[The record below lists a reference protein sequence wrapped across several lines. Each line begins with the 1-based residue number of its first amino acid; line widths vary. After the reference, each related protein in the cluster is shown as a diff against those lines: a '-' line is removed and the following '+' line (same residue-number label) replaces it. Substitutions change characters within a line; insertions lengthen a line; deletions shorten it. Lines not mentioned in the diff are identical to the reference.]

1 MKALWVEARPFS
13 TGIATAALEAGADA
27 IVTDE
32 PDRVRALG
40 RVMTVGPGGDLE
52 WNRDVF
58 AVSIASSADEDRVVE
73 LSRQGTVVVETS
85 DWTVIPLE
93 NLIARSDRVFARVTS
108 EDDALLA
115 LGALETGVAG
125 LLLATEDPGVVARV
139 AALVKAGG
147 ERIPLVPLNIV
158 SIRPIGMGD
167 RVCVDTCSL
176 FGEDEGLL
184 VGNTSSAL
192 FLVHA
197 ETLENPYVAP
207 RPFRV
212 NAGAVHA
219 YCLLPGGRT
228 AYLADLAAGD
238 AVLGVGAGGCSAPAA
253 VGRVKV
259 ERRPLLLVE
268 ATADDGRRAGIV
280 LQNAETIRL
289 VREGGGAV
297 SVASLKVGDRVLGA
311 LLEGGRHF
319 GHAVQETIRER

>member
-13 TGIATAALEAGADA
+13 TRIATAALEAGADA

-40 RVMTVGPGGDLE
+40 RVTTVGPGGDLE
-52 WNRDVF
+52 WDRDVF
-58 AVSIASSADEDRVVE
+58 VVTIASSADEDRAVE
-73 LSRQGTVVVETS
+73 LTHQGTVVVETS

-115 LGALETGVAG
+115 LGALERGVAG
-125 LLLATEDPGVVARV
+125 LLLDTDDPAVVARV
-139 AALVKAGG
+139 AALVKAGE
-147 ERIPLVPLNIV
+147 ERVPLVPFTV
-158 SIRPIGMGD
+158 ASVRPIGMGD

-238 AVLGVGAGGCSAPAA
+238 AVLGVEARGCSAPAA

-268 ATADDGRRAGIV
+268 ATSDNGHKAGIV

-297 SVASLKVGDRVLGA
+297 SVAALRVGDRVLGA

-319 GHAVQETIRER
+319 GHAVTETIRER

>member
-13 TGIATAALEAGADA
+13 TPLVTAALEAGADA
-27 IVTDE
+27 VVTDE

-40 RVMTVGPGGDLE
+40 RITTVGPGGDLE
-52 WNRDVF
+52 WDRDVF
-58 AVSIASSADEDRVVE
+58 AVTIASSEDEDRAVD
-73 LSRQGTVVVETS
+73 LARRGTVVVETS

-93 NLIARSDRVFARVTS
+93 NLIARSDRVFARVGS
-108 EDDALLA
+108 EEEARLA

-125 LLLATEDPGVVARV
+125 IVLATGDPSVVGRV

-147 ERIPLVPLNIV
+147 EEVPLVPLTV
-158 SIRPIGMGD
+158 EAIRPIGMGD
-167 RVCVDTCSL
+167 RVCVDTCTL
-176 FGEDEGLL
+176 FGEGEGLL

-228 AYLADLAAGD
+228 AYLADLGAGD
-238 AVLGVGAGGCSAPAA
+238 AVLGVDARGGTASAAI
-253 VGRVKV
+253 GRVKV

-268 ATADDGRRAGIV
+268 ATADDGRRAGVV

-297 SVASLKVGDRVLGA
+297 SVAALRVGDRVLGA

-319 GHAVQETIRER
+319 GHAVRETIREH

>member
-1 MKALWVEARPFS
+1 ML
-13 TGIATAALEAGADA
+13 
-27 IVTDE
+27 
-32 PDRVRALG
+32 
-40 RVMTVGPGGDLE
+40 
-52 WNRDVF
+52 
-58 AVSIASSADEDRVVE
+58 
-73 LSRQGTVVVETS
+73 
-85 DWTVIPLE
+85 
-93 NLIARSDRVFARVTS
+93 
-108 EDDALLA
+108 
-115 LGALETGVAG
+115 
-125 LLLATEDPGVVARV
+125 ARV

-228 AYLADLAAGD
+228 AYLADLAAGG

-253 VGRVKV
+253 VGRGKV

-297 SVASLKVGDRVLGA
+297 SVASLQVGDRVLGA